1 MKSIPEHIPMIFII
15 YLRPG
20 DLVLIAMVVFMLK
33 ICSKII
39 DCDLIIPTFLKLMIS
54 YISKIYISCLNVEN
68 AMQEIMGC

>member
-1 MKSIPEHIPMIFII
+1 MIFII

-54 YISKIYISCLNVEN
+54 YISKI
-68 AMQEIMGC
+68 